1 MIKLRD
7 YQEQGAVDVRSEFR
21 EHNAVVYV
29 LATGGGKT
37 YFFCYIADSASRKG
51 KRVMIIVHRKE
62 LLLQASKSLRNLGID
77 HGMISPHF
85 TPAPHK
91 MVQVASV
98 DTLKGRIKK
107 KMVNVDLLIYDEGHH
122 VTSSNKWGKVY
133 EELGKPKT
141 LLVTATP
148 VRGDGIGL
156 GVGHGGIAEAMV
168 IGPPIAELIER
179 GMLIN
184 PEVYTSL
191 DMPDLSGLRTNKE
204 GDYNA
209 KQLEERVDKPVIT
222 GSAVQHYKDICPGAR
237 AVVFCTSVKH
247 AQHVVDEFNAA
258 GYRFSLLV
266 GEPGMSDSERTAAVK
281 GLADGSL
288 DGVCT
293 CDLVSEGFDIP
304 DLSCCIMLRPTQS
317 ESLFLQQ
324 VGRVMRPSEGKTQ
337 AWLLDH
343 VGNVGRHVDGQ
354 FKPKHGLPSSPREW
368 TLEGRK
374 KGKKKAADEVI
385 TAKQC
390 PKCFHVFEPAPEWFH
405 DPKCPKCSAVMAQKK
420 AVREL
425 EQVDGKLTKVE
436 QDMQVQMQQA
446 AQKRAQQ
453 AAAQSVEEMVQKLGY
468 SLPRAQA
475 IVKAR
480 QDKAELR
487 DGLIAD
493 LRAWHQATGQ
503 TPLITFGVAI
513 ADVRAM
519 KPAAMKELRTKFDA
533 HRAQFF
539 SLTQKQTDL
548 VDQAAEEF

>member
-1 MIKLRD
+1 MIQLRD
-7 YQEQGAVDVRSEFR
+7 YQQAGADEIRIEFR
-21 EHNAVVYV
+21 GNNCVVYV
-29 LATGGGKT
+29 LSTGGGKT
-37 YFFCYIADSASRKG
+37 YLFCYIANSASARG

-62 LLLQASKSLRNLGID
+62 LLLQASKSLRALGID

-85 TPAPHK
+85 TAAPHK
-91 MVQVASV
+91 MVQVASI

-107 KMVNVDLLIYDEGHH
+107 KMVQVDLLIYDEGHH

-191 DMPDLSGLRTNKE
+191 ETPDLSGLRTNKE

-209 KQLEERVDKPVIT
+209 RDLEARVDRPVIT
-222 GSAVQHYKDICPGAR
+222 GSAVQHYTDICPGSR

-258 GYRFSLLV
+258 GYKFSLLV

-281 GLADGSL
+281 GLADGTL

-317 ESLFLQQ
+317 ESLYLQQ
-324 VGRVMRPSEGKTQ
+324 VGRVMRPSDGKTQ

-354 FKPKHGLPSSPREW
+354 FRPKHGLPSSYREW

-374 KGKKKAADEVI
+374 KGKKKAVEEVV

-390 PKCFHVFEPAPEWFH
+390 PKCYHVFEPDPEWFH
-405 DPKCPKCSAVMAQKK
+405 DPKCPKCKEGMVQKK
-420 AVREL
+420 TTREL
-425 EQVDGKLTKVE
+425 EQVDGKLSKVE
-436 QDMQVQMQQA
+436 QDMEMQVKAA
-446 AQKRAQQ
+446 AQQRAAQ
-453 AAAQSVEEMVQKLGY
+453 AAAQSVDDMVKKLGY
-468 SLPRAQA
+468 SMPRARA
-475 IVKAR
+475 IVHARAEKA
-480 QDKAELR
+480 DLR

-493 LRAWHQATGQ
+493 LRAWHQTTGQ
-503 TPLITFGVAI
+503 SPLATFGVAI
-513 ADVRAM
+513 SDLKGF
-519 KPAAMKELRTKFDA
+519 KPAALKELRERFDK
-533 HRAQFF
+533 HRAAQ
-539 SLTQKQTDL
+539 
-548 VDQAAEEF
+548 VDAPRAPVNAEIEF